1 VLGYRWYEP
10 DNMFRRKNIYFAYNR
25 NSDYEN
31 NISRSGF
38 YGTGSVQFLNFW
50 GVGINGGYNFES
62 TSTTLTRGGPIVIMP
77 QNYSINIHTYTDS
90 REKIIFSPSGGFWR
104 DDVGGHDYYYR
115 LELEWKPSP
124 QVGLIVGPE
133 YNFNHAKFQW
143 VDNIEDEY
151 ATETYNTRYVF
162 GELSQQTIS
171 ANIRLNWIFS
181 PTLSL
186 QLYMQPLFAIGDYTT
201 YKELAR
207 PSSMDYNIYGE
218 NGFSNPDFNF
228 KSLRGNV
235 VLRWEYFPGSV
246 FYFVW
251 SHNKVNNEN
260 PGDFSLSRDVGNLWN
275 SAADNVLLIKF
286 SYWLDI

>member
-1 VLGYRWYEP
+1 
-10 DNMFRRKNIYFAYNR
+10 
-25 NSDYEN
+25 
-31 NISRSGF
+31 
-38 YGTGSVQFLNFW
+38 LN
-50 GVGINGGYNFES
+50 GNQ
-62 TSTTLTRGGPIVIMP
+62 T
-77 QNYSINIHTYTDS
+77 
-90 REKIIFSPSGGFWR
+90 
-104 DDVGGHDYYYR
+104 
-115 LELEWKPSP
+115 
-124 QVGLIVGPE
+124 VGPE
-133 YNFNHAKFQW
+133 YNFTYAKFQW
-143 VDNIEDEY
+143 VDNIEDQY

-162 GELSQQTIS
+162 GELSQETIS

-186 QLYMQPLFAIGDYTT
+186 ELYIQPLFAIGDYTT

-218 NGFSNPDFNF
+218 NGSEINYDSEEDEYEVDPDGDGPAEPFTFSNPDFNF

-260 PGDFSLSRDVGNLWN
+260 PGDFSFRRDVGNLWN
-275 SAADNVLLIKF
+275 SVSDNVLLVKF